1 MWNGRQAGTYVVR
14 VAGVPPHRR
23 TSIDHDLA
31 SSPDIFKN
39 ASETTTIVSSSAGLL
54 IADVHGWI
62 LYRELSRTS
71 VRERIT
77 HTAER
82 NTSLLS
88 TWDLGKTDKRNHEP
102 VLLRSAKVQH
112 CNKSKPYLVMDWLA
126 ENVVL
131 RETRQCMRMVS
142 GEGAP
147 VCIRSTYHPSTTNC
161 NYVIVISSPS
171 TVPETSSATRELAA
185 VVGGGDSDAST
196 KVTVFDT
203 ENKVIGYIAMFVEVQ
218 RGYFRLGEYAHLL
231 YQQRLYPL
239 VLSLAQTQHSDKSY
253 TSLMRCE
260 PFLTL
265 PDKNAIT
272 LDSYRNKDLL
282 QLMALSGSCKMTIHA
297 GVLIGRD
304 RRLGPLPTPDRS
316 YRETYSLSR
325 VPSTSAV
332 VSRSRSV
339 SAFAP
344 TNNYYAVVHVAF
356 AYRRY
361 PVPLFTLR
369 LIPAHYIFYQTITI
383 AIMRRAPLKY
393 LTKRNFQGG
402 GNVPTHIVWTGTKSP
417 TPIGIII
424 MPASSKIYRDY
435 TWAGSIPP
443 LGLVPRPADML
454 FVEGQTCICYL
465 FASRKARPQST
476 PSTQAEAAEVHSFLG
491 FRTDKAE
498 APRLAAVP
506 IPNSFDSFKQS
517 GQFKSCYVKS
527 GGSKSG
533 LFCRFQALHD
543 IRREVKN
550 NAAQTMHHRGQE
562 ERSASRS
569 VELGSLLSLVT
580 NRSDTLKS
588 SKDNEYQIQE
598 RDGAIE

>member
-1 MWNGRQAGTYVVR
+1 M
-14 VAGVPPHRR
+14 
-23 TSIDHDLA
+23 S
-31 SSPDIFKN
+31 
-39 ASETTTIVSSSAGLL
+39 
-54 IADVHGWI
+54 
-62 LYRELSRTS
+62 
-71 VRERIT
+71 
-77 HTAER
+77 TA
-82 NTSLLS
+82 
-88 TWDLGKTDKRNHEP
+88 
-102 VLLRSAKVQH
+102 
-112 CNKSKPYLVMDWLA
+112 
-126 ENVVL
+126 
-131 RETRQCMRMVS
+131 
-142 GEGAP
+142 
-147 VCIRSTYHPSTTNC
+147 
-161 NYVIVISSPS
+161 
-171 TVPETSSATRELAA
+171 
-185 VVGGGDSDAST
+185 
-196 KVTVFDT
+196 
-203 ENKVIGYIAMFVEVQ
+203 
-218 RGYFRLGEYAHLL
+218 
-231 YQQRLYPL
+231 
-239 VLSLAQTQHSDKSY
+239 AQ
-253 TSLMRCE
+253 
-260 PFLTL
+260 
-265 PDKNAIT
+265 
-272 LDSYRNKDLL
+272 
-282 QLMALSGSCKMTIHA
+282 CKMTIHA

-332 VSRSRSV
+332 VLRSRSV

-454 FVEGQTCICYL
+454 FVEGQTCICYP

-580 NRSDTLKS
+580 NRSDALKS

-598 RDGAIE
+598 RDGIQDAMGYVILRDVRFIFVGTMAALAVHDRCSRLSGRKKDTIFRLCTSVEERQYSTISNTERVDNLWRSTGIADIICSKRDFRFIESHITSSQTMRFSFILAVAAALTASISVAASDATSETCYLCRHNDDCKSCTLKKTCQIWICSEYMADGTTSVKDEDTYNRDLYRGDCSMAPGFPNK